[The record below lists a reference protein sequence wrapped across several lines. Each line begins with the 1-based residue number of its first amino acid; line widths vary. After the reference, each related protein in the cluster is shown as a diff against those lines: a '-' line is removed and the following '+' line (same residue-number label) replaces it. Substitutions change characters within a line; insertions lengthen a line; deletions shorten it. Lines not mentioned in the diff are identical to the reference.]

1 MMPGGTKEQMSF
13 RADKE
18 IAYFTRKR
26 GFIRIAMSRGIPL
39 VPGYIFGENQIF
51 RATKWDPYIKF
62 SKKVKQITGFVM
74 PLVSPWPYP
83 TNCRYIMGDLV
94 DVGPPNANPTN
105 EQVEEV
111 YRRYVAELQRVYLL
125 HNLRSL
131 YFSTKFV

>member
-62 SKKVKQITGFVM
+62 SKKVKEITGFVM